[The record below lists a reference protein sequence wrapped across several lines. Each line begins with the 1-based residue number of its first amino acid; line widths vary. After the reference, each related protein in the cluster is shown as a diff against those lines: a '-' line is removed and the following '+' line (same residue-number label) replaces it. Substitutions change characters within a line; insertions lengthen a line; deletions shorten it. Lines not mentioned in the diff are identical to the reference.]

1 MPDAFKLTW
10 DDTGKKLF
18 ETGID
23 RGVLYPYVTPAQNT
37 DTTVSGYTPYSAG
50 VAWNGLTSV
59 SESPSGAD
67 SNKQYADNGVYANLR
82 GAEEFGG
89 TIEAFT
95 YPDEWMECDGSAV
108 VATGIVAGQQNRK
121 SFGLSYRTLIGNDT
135 AGLDYGYKIHL
146 VYGATASPSERSY
159 ETVNDSPEAATMSWE
174 YDTVPVGITID
185 GTKKKTALLT
195 IDSTKVDSTKL
206 GTFEAILYGTTGTG
220 AADAKL
226 PLPDDVIAHFA

>member
-1 MPDAFKLTW
+1 MAKLTW

-23 RGVLYPYVTPAQNT
+23 RGVLYPYVTPASNT
-37 DTTVSGYTPYSAG
+37 DTTASGYTPYSAG

-185 GTKKKTALLT
+185 SVPKKTALIT

-206 GTFEAILYGTTGTG
+206 TSFEAILYGGDNAT
-220 AADAKL
+220 AKL
-226 PLPDDVIAHFA
+226 PLPDDVISHFS

>member
-1 MPDAFKLTW
+1 MARLTW

-23 RGVLYPYVTPAQNT
+23 RGVLYPYVTPASNT
-37 DTTVSGYTPYSAG
+37 DTTASGYTPYSAG

-135 AGLDYGYKIHL
+135 NGIDYGYKIHL

-185 GTKKKTALLT
+185 SVPKKTALIT

-206 GTFEAILYGTTGTG
+206 TSFEAILYGGDNAT
-220 AADAKL
+220 AKL
-226 PLPDDVIAHFA
+226 PLPDDVISHFS

>member
-1 MPDAFKLTW
+1 MARLTW

-23 RGVLYPYVTPAQNT
+23 RGVLYPYVTPTQGT
-37 DTTVSGYTPYSAG
+37 DTTVSGYTPYSVG

-59 SESPSGAD
+59 SETPSGAD

-135 AGLDYGYKIHL
+135 NGLDHGYKIHL

-185 GTKKKTALLT
+185 GEDKKTALIT
-195 IDSTKVDSTKL
+195 IDSTKVDGTKL
-206 GTFEAILYGTTGTG
+206 TAFEATLYGGDNTT
-220 AADAKL
+220 AKL
-226 PLPDDVIAHFA
+226 PLPDDVILAFA

>member
-1 MPDAFKLTW
+1 MARLTW

-23 RGVLYPYVTPAQNT
+23 RGVLYPYVTPAANT
-37 DTTVSGYTPYSAG
+37 DTTASGYTPYSAG

-135 AGLDYGYKIHL
+135 AGLDHGYKIHL

-185 GTKKKTALLT
+185 SVPKKTALIT

-206 GTFEAILYGTTGTG
+206 TSFEAILYGGDNAT
-220 AADAKL
+220 AKL
-226 PLPDDVIAHFA
+226 PLPDDVISHFS

>member
-1 MPDAFKLTW
+1 MARLTW

-23 RGVLYPYVTPAQNT
+23 RGVLYPYVTPAANT

-95 YPDEWMECDGSAV
+95 YPDEWMECDGSAIV
-108 VATGIVAGQQNRK
+108 TTGIVAGQQNRK

-135 AGLDYGYKIHL
+135 NGIDYGYKIHL

-185 GTKKKTALLT
+185 SVPKKTALLT

-206 GTFEAILYGTTGTG
+206 TSFEAILYGGDNAT
-220 AADAKL
+220 AKL
-226 PLPDDVIAHFA
+226 PLPDDVISHFS